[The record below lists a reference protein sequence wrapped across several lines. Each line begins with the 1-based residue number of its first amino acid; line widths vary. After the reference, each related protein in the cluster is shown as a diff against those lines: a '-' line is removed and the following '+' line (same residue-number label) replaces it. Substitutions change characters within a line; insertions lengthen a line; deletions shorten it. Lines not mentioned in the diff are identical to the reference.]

1 MSLMNRE
8 ETIERIE
15 RYLLRNDAHP
25 RLVNVNN
32 PEDFLYICQ
41 HFQVGE
47 NVFKNVSDFSAPDE
61 NYSEEKLDH
70 FLEESEGDLFLTG
83 FTSYYRLLG
92 ERELQNFLNAILGK
106 SLSGLHLVL
115 ICYQCEKYLSKAEPR
130 YQQFLYLADGPQARF
145 PQLTFV
151 APATSVAGGG
161 VVIDGIQNLAYY
173 IESRSAREF
182 IIKTGKHTDS
192 YPLSLYAIR
201 EVRDSFELLCLE
213 DPATEQLKKEYG
225 SAQEWDNALPIVE
238 RYGSW
243 AQCVNAEFGN
253 TTNLSQAISNWKS
266 YDSKK
271 KWLYFIALKLY
282 GVENSWCL
290 NEAVKQTSRAD
301 LFVMGIFR
309 SILDLPHDDRDF
321 WRHYDERKNL
331 INMLGNCDIE
341 VKDYCDIVQSKGKD
355 MLYYL
360 TDATSAEK
368 HLIFESLA
376 KYSEE
381 IGRAEVMH
389 LLSHIYPDL
398 YSYLQPYSFGI
409 PLLDDYFGEYKYQ
422 KVVNQVFPE
431 FLETV
436 NEQAVKREY
445 NLLLPLRSEKLDA
458 IEKNGTIVYFVD
470 AMGVEYLS
478 YILSLCNAKQLMAEV
493 TVCRCELPSITSRNK
508 EFVEILERGGAVFAP
523 DKNGIKSLDDLKH
536 HGAEEFDYTNNA
548 YPTYIARE
556 LEIIREV
563 IEKIEV
569 KLRGNECQRVIMLSD
584 HGASRLS
591 VLTQSETKW
600 GSESNAEHSGRCCPV
615 SEIAQKPPCATEE
628 NGYWV
633 LANYDRFKGSRKA
646 NVEVHGGASLEEVAV
661 PIIEISYA
669 PEAFDIRLQSQT
681 VKFGRRKPAAIRI
694 VSKKKLDSL
703 SVRIVELKR
712 EYSGISDDG
721 QNFTFELT
729 DLRKAGTYSVDVY
742 LGDNLLKQ
750 GLSFTAVNTDFGEK
764 KIL

>member
-41 HFQVGE
+41 HFQVGK

-106 SLSGLHLVL
+106 TLSGLHLIL
-115 ICYQCEKYLSKAEPR
+115 ICYQCEKYLSQAEPR
-130 YQQFLYLADGPQARF
+130 YQQFIYLADGPGARF

-151 APATSVAGGG
+151 APATPVAGGE
-161 VVIDGIQNLAYY
+161 VVIDGIQNLAYH
-173 IESRSAREF
+173 IESRSARKF

-213 DPATEQLKKEYG
+213 DSATEQLKKEYG
-225 SAQEWDNALPIVE
+225 SAKEWDNALPIVE

-301 LFVMGIFR
+301 LFVTGIFR
-309 SILDLPHDDRDF
+309 SILNLPHDDRDF

-341 VKDYCDIVQSKGKD
+341 VKDYCDTVQSKGKD

-368 HLIFESLA
+368 HLIFEALA

-458 IEKNGTIVYFVD
+458 IEKSGTIVYFVD
-470 AMGVEYLS
+470 AMGGEYLS
-478 YILSLCNAKQLMAEV
+478 YILSLCNAKQLMAKV
-493 TVCRCELPSITSRNK
+493 TVCRCELPSITCRNK

-536 HGAEEFDYTNNA
+536 HGVEEFDYTNNA

-694 VSKKKLDSL
+694 VSKKKLESL

-742 LGDNLLKQ
+742 HGDNLLKQ